1 MPIDSEATATL
12 PRLRP
17 ATRGTVDA
25 MSPRI
30 LILACCLCGSAAAAG
45 AETPLELGYRQM
57 YDLQFADAHRTFE
70 DWQITHPDD
79 PMGPASDAA
88 AYLFG
93 EFDRL
98 HILQSEFFTHE
109 QHFITDHKL
118 APDPVVKLKLDA
130 DLGTA
135 RRLAA
140 RAPQDPNC
148 QFATIL
154 ANGLRSDY
162 LALIDKRYAASF
174 QEMKASRVQA
184 ERLLAVHPEMY
195 DAWIAVG
202 VENYML
208 SVKPL
213 PLRWLLRLAGGETD
227 KALGIEKLKLAS
239 ERGHYLAPFAKLL
252 LAVAALRD
260 HKTWRARM
268 LLEGLVREYPHNPLY
283 AQELARLQPAVVAGG
298 MANAIR

>member
-1 MPIDSEATATL
+1 MPHRT
-12 PRLRP
+12 
-17 ATRGTVDA
+17 
-25 MSPRI
+25 
-30 LILACCLCGSAAAAG
+30 LILASCLCALAAAAE
-45 AETPLELGYRQM
+45 AETPLETGYRQM

-70 DWQITHPDD
+70 NWQNTHPED
-79 PMGPASDAA
+79 PMGPVSDAA

-109 QHFITDHKL
+109 QHFITDHRL
-118 APDPVVKLKLDA
+118 SPDPAVKLKLDA
-130 DLGTA
+130 ALNTA

-140 RAPQDPNC
+140 RSPQNPDC

-154 ANGLRSDY
+154 ASGLHSDY

-174 QEMKASRVQA
+174 QEMKGSRILA
-184 ERLLAVHPEMY
+184 ERLLAAHPGMY

-213 PLRWLLRLAGGETD
+213 PWRWLLRLAGGETD
-227 KALGIEKLKLAS
+227 KAFGIEKLKLTS
-239 ERGHYLAPFAKLL
+239 EKGHYLAPFAKLL

-260 HKTWRARM
+260 HNTWRART
-268 LLEGLVREYPHNPLY
+268 LLEGLVHEYPHNPLY
-283 AQELARLQPAVVAGG
+283 AQELARLQPEASAGG
-298 MANAIR
+298 MARAIR